1 MELDKILKDLQ
12 EHMQKTLNH
21 LDAELLKVRA
31 GKASPA
37 VLDGLLVDYYGAP
50 TLLSQVANITTPDA
64 RTLLVQPWERKMLE
78 PISKAIIKA
87 NLGFNPQNNGE
98 VIMISIPA
106 LTEERRKDMVK
117 KAKAET
123 EDAKIGIR
131 SVRKDA
137 MEASKKLKAA
147 GIAEDLIKDL
157 ETKIQKQTDDFIAK
171 AEVKFVAKE
180 KDIMTV

>member
-1 MELDKILKDLQ
+1 
-12 EHMQKTLNH
+12 
-21 LDAELLKVRA
+21 
-31 GKASPA
+31 
-37 VLDGLLVDYYGAP
+37 
-50 TLLSQVANITTPDA
+50 
-64 RTLLVQPWERKMLE
+64 
-78 PISKAIIKA
+78 
-87 NLGFNPQNNGE
+87 
-98 VIMISIPA
+98 
-106 LTEERRKDMVK
+106 MVK

>member
-78 PISKAIIKA
+78 PISKAIIQA

-137 MEASKKLKAA
+137 MEAAKKLKAA

>member
-1 MELDKILKDLQ
+1 
-12 EHMQKTLNH
+12 
-21 LDAELLKVRA
+21 VRA

-78 PISKAIIKA
+78 PISKAIIQA

-137 MEASKKLKAA
+137 MEAAKKLKAA